1 MADRGGGDLGAKD
14 VVEALSPEQRERLER
29 LRHHPLPLEPGIAP
43 LVALLWWHGI
53 PTWGSCEGHV
63 EHGSGPWVGVGSEAA
78 LDSHPE
84 LAPSSRAEGL
94 RAALKLAAVLRA
106 FYSRREAHPVTSLHL
121 MFSPA
126 AEEFGFCELRSHG
139 SSVLGLSS
147 CIPRDQEAE
156 LVLAMQDEL
165 RAFGLFLRTQPRG
178 IATPAVEPGD
188 LLGGEDSP
196 SRPLVEQAATALAAS
211 GFAVVRWSEGRV
223 TEPGSEAPSIEFNA
237 ASRQPIAADSR
248 LVLQENVRQI
258 LALQGRAARAPRPG
272 SLAELLGRLHVDYA
286 PGPRTSFL
294 LGPQG
299 REIIRIL
306 DAEARANVIRRA
318 RRNFRQLLDSSA

>member
-1 MADRGGGDLGAKD
+1 M
-14 VVEALSPEQRERLER
+14 
-29 LRHHPLPLEPGIAP
+29 
-43 LVALLWWHGI
+43 
-53 PTWGSCEGHV
+53 
-63 EHGSGPWVGVGSEAA
+63 
-78 LDSHPE
+78 
-84 LAPSSRAEGL
+84 
-94 RAALKLAAVLRA
+94 
-106 FYSRREAHPVTSLHL
+106 TSLHL

-147 CIPRDQEAE
+147 CVSRRQEAE

-178 IATPAVEPGD
+178 IATPAIEPGD

-196 SRPLVEQAATALAAS
+196 SGSLVEQVAAALAAR
-211 GFAVVRWSEGRV
+211 GFAVVRWSEGDV
-223 TEPGSEAPSIEFNA
+223 SDVGCEAPSIEFNA
-237 ASRQPIAADSR
+237 ASRKPITADSR

-258 LALQGRAARAPRPG
+258 LALQGRAARGPRSG
-272 SLAELLGRLHVDYA
+272 SLVEFLGRLHVDHA

-306 DAEARANVIRRA
+306 DAAARASVIRHA